1 MDNDIDNLSTEKF
14 DYLTDR
20 FINSTNKENKL
31 RKILK
36 KVRKIELA
44 KNSEQYIGERELEN
58 NYNSISSPTIV

>member
-20 FINSTNKENKL
+20 FINSTNQENRL

-44 KNSEQYIGERELEN
+44 KNSEQYIG
-58 NYNSISSPTIV
+58 

>member
-1 MDNDIDNLSTEKF
+1 MKEMDKSGLSGLMDNDIDNLSTEKF

-20 FINSTNKENKL
+20 FINSTNQENRL

-44 KNSEQYIGERELEN
+44 KNSEQYIG
-58 NYNSISSPTIV
+58 